1 MNKNTGGFMKKIAYL
16 LVLATCFIGSISF
29 AGPYRAQDAENL
41 KQTYKDT
48 PLALT
53 RLMLDMH
60 LSYFER
66 SAIRFMDVRISPLIV
81 GENHFEVPLEMS
93 FMLTEDQ
100 IPLTLRGFE
109 ESSGGKM
116 TATPRAVNISV
127 SAETAADGKPFLSMT
142 VMSIFTS
149 NVKSGYDKSLQKAF
163 TAFSKTT
170 TFSPQ
175 LHKALP
181 VGQSKKREATAN
193 VNNGTWITNMR
204 VDSDNRMQLTG
215 YAIESRLVNQLCRE
229 LEKTGSFSELWL
241 HSMTRNVYEKQPVM
255 RFDISGKIIS
265 APGN

>member
-1 MNKNTGGFMKKIAYL
+1 MKKIAYL
-16 LVLATCFIGSISF
+16 FLLATCFFGSVSH
-29 AGPYRAQDAENL
+29 ARPNPPEAVENL
-41 KQTYKDT
+41 KQIYTDS

-81 GENHFEVPLEMS
+81 AENHFEVPVEMS

-116 TATPRAVNISV
+116 SATPRAVNVSV
-127 SAETAADGKPFLSMT
+127 SAENAADGKPFLSIT
-142 VMSIFTS
+142 VLANFTS
-149 NVKSGYDKSLQKAF
+149 NVKAGYDKSLQKAF
-163 TAFSKTT
+163 AAFSKTT

-175 LHKALP
+175 IQKAAP
-181 VGQSKKREATAN
+181 VGQSKKREAAAT

-204 VDSDNRMQLTG
+204 IDSDNRVQLTG
-215 YAIESRLVNQLCRE
+215 YAVENRLINQLCRE

-241 HSMTRNVYEKQPVM
+241 HNMTRNVYEKQPVM
-255 RFDISGKIIS
+255 RFDLSGKITS